1 MRTARASCR
10 APSTAYAIL
19 TSLNSRFIAQLRY
32 GCGNPSCTTPSCL
45 SCRKRMAGKAP
56 LRRYNPTSARTLA
69 VYIATQDDPE
79 RQLCPYLR
87 IGKDTPISA
96 MNSLVISPVHPTGD
110 AAFKDPDRQRSSSK
124 GKERRLSAD
133 SSRQGNDDQSTRR
146 APGSP
151 GHDGRSGDGSRS
163 LENAESER
171 PTARQRSATTFEVK
185 EQPVRQDTRSFTV
198 NMFGTVAFRML
209 EWLTPHGLETLT
221 KRVDDL
227 HVSSDEETPP
237 ANSPKRPS
245 PSPHQ
250 RSASPPSPK
259 TKPPDN
265 EDESNAPEATRPV
278 QPPRDP
284 ASPNPPSA
292 PTKKG
297 SKRRNSNAKV
307 RAPTTKPIRK
317 LSTDP
322 FVPSAGG
329 EEGPPTLV
337 SPRIGGFHE
346 KLPRHPKS
354 QAPNREVSFA
364 PPSPGGSSDDAEV
377 EKGRSASGDEAE
389 SGETKDLPDGI
400 SEGES
405 ESEGEGEESQGTA
418 LADSDNGEP
427 DDITATPARD
437 QSPRTSDP
445 VVDLDPLADET
456 DYSLL
461 GDSILPQSLS
471 RLNFE
476 VVEFLFSVL
485 REDSTFESPSL
496 LPRGSSWQPQPGRL
510 KRVSGAPTP
519 YPLPMKLEW
528 KRFVE
533 QSLFYVLSDPHS
545 LVRSFTKDGKLLES
559 SCLWRSMVRL
569 TDAAPSLV
577 FHSLWIASAALF
589 TLPKAFQPAQSP
601 STRSFP
607 KGPKSLTNTEAGH
620 LVSICLHAL
629 AAAAPEVPSRTHLL
643 DLSRLRSSGSVL
655 SNNSGPRSNSPNL
668 SLKYNDTFSN
678 DLALRLARRLFSALV
693 ARKHFASLAE
703 FDDNLPNAPVDSN
716 VLAPLISQMDFL
728 NSDAEIAQN
737 HSPTLQ
743 GLPLLLLDWA
753 RAVLMQDWD
762 GQPVFNP
769 DSAFG
774 GAMLFLETMCK
785 LSPCSVFQGQM
796 FRSEGANSI

>member
-1 MRTARASCR
+1 M
-10 APSTAYAIL
+10 
-19 TSLNSRFIAQLRY
+19 
-32 GCGNPSCTTPSCL
+32 
-45 SCRKRMAGKAP
+45 
-56 LRRYNPTSARTLA
+56 
-69 VYIATQDDPE
+69 ATQDDPE
-79 RQLCPYLR
+79 RQLCPHLR
-87 IGKDTPISA
+87 IGKDTPVSA

-110 AAFKDPDRQRSSSK
+110 AAFKDPDRQRPTSK

-133 SSRQGNDDQSTRR
+133 SSRQQNDDQPARR
-146 APGSP
+146 TPDSP
-151 GHDGRSGDGSRS
+151 GHDGGSANRSRS
-163 LENAESER
+163 PEDTQSEQ
-171 PTARQRSATTFEVK
+171 PTARRRSATTFEVE

-198 NMFGTVAFRML
+198 NMFGSVAFRML
-209 EWLTPHGLETLT
+209 EWLTPHGLDTLT

-227 HVSSDEETPP
+227 RVDSDQGTPR
-237 ANSPKRPS
+237 ADSPKRPS
-245 PSPHQ
+245 LSPHQ
-250 RSASPPSPK
+250 RPTSPPSPK
-259 TKPPDN
+259 TKTPDHGN
-265 EDESNAPEATRPV
+265 ESKTPEAARPL
-278 QPPRDP
+278 QPARDP
-284 ASPNPPSA
+284 ATPSKPST

-322 FVPSAGG
+322 FVPSAAG

-346 KLPRHPKS
+346 KLPRPPKS
-354 QAPNREVSFA
+354 QASNREVSFA

-377 EKGRSASGDEAE
+377 ERGHSASGDEAE
-389 SGETKDLPDGI
+389 SGETKDLPDGLG
-400 SEGES
+400 EG
-405 ESEGEGEESQGTA
+405 ESEGEGEESQGSA
-418 LADSDNGEP
+418 HADSDNGEP
-427 DDITATPARD
+427 GGVTTKPAQD
-437 QSPRTSDP
+437 QSPTTSDP
-445 VVDLDPLADET
+445 VVDPLADET

-510 KRVSGAPTP
+510 RRVSGAPTP

-545 LVRSFTKDGKLLES
+545 LIRSFTKDGRLLES

-607 KGPKSLTNTEAGH
+607 RAPKALTNTEAGH
-620 LVSICLHAL
+620 LMSICLHAL

-655 SNNSGPRSNSPNL
+655 SNNGGPRSNSNL
-668 SLKYNDTFSN
+668 SLKYDDTFSN
-678 DLALRLARRLFSALV
+678 DLALRLARRLFSAL
-693 ARKHFASLAE
+693 
-703 FDDNLPNAPVDSN
+703 
-716 VLAPLISQMDFL
+716 
-728 NSDAEIAQN
+728 EIGKA
-737 HSPTLQ
+737 H
-743 GLPLLLLDWA
+743 
-753 RAVLMQDWD
+753 V
-762 GQPVFNP
+762 
-769 DSAFG
+769 
-774 GAMLFLETMCK
+774 
-785 LSPCSVFQGQM
+785 
-796 FRSEGANSI
+796 